1 MEHLFIE
8 RSGDKEK
15 IKELLIEFKL
25 CSKQDLVS
33 RYNRSVEVGILGVH
47 AQGQMLIALRFAF
60 TTTFGKSPINIEEN
74 AIISLTDK
82 IELIGEDWQYI
93 NPKTN

>member
-1 MEHLFIE
+1 MEHLFIQ
-8 RSGDKEK
+8 RSGDREK

-25 CSKQDLVS
+25 CSKQDLIS
-33 RYNRSVEVGILGVH
+33 RYNRSVELGILGVH

-60 TTTFGKSPINIEEN
+60 ITTFGKSPINIEEN

-93 NPKTN
+93 TPKTN